1 MTENMKKYLEIVS
14 KDKQLEE
21 ELKEMQQ
28 LAVEEQKQTLV
39 DHAAKLG
46 VVLEEHDLDLE
57 QSVEL
62 SDDELEDISGG
73 SAAVTI
79 TLSVI
84 TAAMVLLKP
93 IKVY

>member
-1 MTENMKKYLEIVS
+1 MTENMKRYLETVS
-14 KDKQLEE
+14 MDEQLEE
-21 ELKEMQQ
+21 ELKEMQK
-28 LAVEEQKQTLV
+28 LPVEEQKQALT

-46 VVLEEHDLDLE
+46 VVLEEHDLNLE

-62 SDDELEDISGG
+62 SDDDLEDISGG

-93 IKVY
+93 IKAY

>member
-1 MTENMKKYLEIVS
+1 MTENMKRYLEIVS
-14 KDKQLEE
+14 MDEQLED
-21 ELKEMQQ
+21 ELKEMQK
-28 LAVEEQKQTLV
+28 LPVEEQKQALV

-46 VVLEEHDLDLE
+46 VVLEEHDLNLE

-62 SDDELEDISGG
+62 SDDDLEDISGG

-93 IKVY
+93 IKAY

>member
-14 KDKQLEE
+14 KDRQLEE

-28 LAVEEQKQTLV
+28 LPVEEQKQALT

>member
-1 MTENMKKYLEIVS
+1 MTENMKKYLEMVS